1 MKVTPLI
8 SVAMM
13 EPETANQGRDLP
25 PRKKSLMVDCLPL
38 SKCPTHV
45 VRSK

>member
-13 EPETANQGRDLP
+13 EPDTANQGSDRP
-25 PRKKSLMVDCLPL
+25 PAKKSLMEACFPRMM
-38 SKCPTHV
+38 CPTQV
-45 VRSK
+45 VNPR